1 MFPKFE
7 RFATAAAAAAVALA
21 AAQFAGVPG
30 AAAQSQAQ
38 GAQAVA
44 ELMAPDVL
52 VKTVTL
58 EVVDIIQKDKEIQK
72 GDKKKVIALIETKVL
87 PHFNF
92 QVMTSS
98 AVGRNWDKASAEQKA
113 RLIEE
118 FKTLLVRTYSS
129 AIAAYSNQKLD
140 FRPLRAKPTDTDV
153 TVNVRVIQG
162 NQPVTIDY
170 DMEKRPTGWKVWDV
184 RVGGI
189 SLVANYRTEFDNQVR
204 ERGIDGLI
212 KALQAK
218 NSSNETPAAVAIPGG
233 AQKK

>member
-58 EVVDIIQKDKEIQK
+58 EVVDIIQKDKEIQQ
-72 GDKKKVIALIETKVL
+72 GDRKKVIALIETKVL